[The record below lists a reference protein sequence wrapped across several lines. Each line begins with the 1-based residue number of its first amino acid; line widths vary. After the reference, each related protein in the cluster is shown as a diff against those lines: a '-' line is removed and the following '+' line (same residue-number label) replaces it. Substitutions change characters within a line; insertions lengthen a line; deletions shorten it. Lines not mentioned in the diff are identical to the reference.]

1 MKLRY
6 ANLGSL
12 FNFCLVM
19 QILLIF
25 LFRLLPLENNSNTVI
40 VVGGVHWIVKKH
52 IDIILE
58 VLKRYIL
65 YIFLDIST

>member
-1 MKLRY
+1 
-6 ANLGSL
+6 
-12 FNFCLVM
+12 M

-25 LFRLLPLENNSNTVI
+25 LFRFLPLENNSNTVI